1 MNNSSHPTPPAPPQ
15 SAAAHYGQ
23 PEITGP
29 ILASDK
35 QRLANYLL
43 DRAAIFAAFFVFMI
57 ITEETKYPVPE
68 SMEALAGFILLM
80 AYPAYLIICESV
92 WQRTLG
98 KLASKTKVVD
108 IHGNKPGFWRIVGRT
123 FARLIP
129 FEAFSF
135 LGGKYPIGWH
145 DSLSGTLVVPSEY
158 TPEQVRS
165 IHSDELKKSK
175 SNSGVAIVL
184 LVIGIIAVIGI
195 LASVVLAS
203 LTAARE
209 KGRQN
214 AIANSGL
221 TADKGTYE
229 NNIFTTPEK
238 DMSAFFPLKPRLGD
252 HNSEDIEGS
261 DVTFT
266 YTSYIAT
273 QKRNDYLLA
282 KYEYSEP
289 IDGVSGLDKEQFLN
303 DMLLDLIDSVPEG
316 KAGTSKYVLRD
327 DQPSLDFKFTYE
339 GSGVEG
345 RLAIV
350 NGGVYMA
357 MADYRSGTTERA
369 TIDKF
374 LESITFMK
382 K

>member
-1 MNNSSHPTPPAPPQ
+1 MNTNPTSQDQPMAPVHAVAT
-15 SAAAHYGQ
+15 S
-23 PEITGP
+23 P
-29 ILASDK
+29 IFASDK

-43 DRAAIFAAFFVFMI
+43 DRVVIFALFFAI
-57 ITEETKYPVPE
+57 IVITHEYYPMTDAMETYVGF
-68 SMEALAGFILLM
+68 GFILV
-80 AYPAYLIICESV
+80 YPLYMIVCESI

-108 IHGNKPGFWRIVGRT
+108 MQGNKPGFWKIVGRT
-123 FARLIP
+123 AARYIP
-129 FEAFSF
+129 FEVFSF
-135 LGGKYPIGWH
+135 LGGRHPVGWH
-145 DSLSGTLVVPSEY
+145 DSLSGTRVVPSDY
-158 TPEQVRS
+158 TPEQARS
-165 IHSDELKKSK
+165 VNAEEMKKGGT
-175 SNSGVAIVL
+175 NTAMIVIAI
-184 LVIGIIAVIGI
+184 LVIVIAVIGI
-195 LASVVLAS
+195 LSSVVLAS

-209 KGRQN
+209 KGKQN

-238 DMSAFFPLKPRLGD
+238 DMSAFFPLKPRLED
-252 HNSEDIEGS
+252 HDSEAIEGS

-289 IDGVSGLDKEQFLN
+289 VDGISGLDKEQFLN

-327 DQPSLDFKFTYE
+327 DQPSLDFKFAYK